1 MAQRDALRVRHNGP
15 TGSPNRRLPGAG
27 SGWRRGAGATAR
39 GMRSIGTRVLDPRA
53 GRRAQRLGRSQRPI
67 GAASASARGL
77 GVAAVGRTFPTATIV
92 HTAPRSVT
100 ESDSAPTHCPHDTPS
115 VTTTVQIKAPFFNF
129 LLNGKRKVPLSHLAP
144 RFGRVHVHKRRRN
157 IAGSR
162 PGKVG
167 VCFVEACSVFTNAM
181 LSEVRCVAI
190 PPFALMTCPD
200 PDLWCHTAGWRV

>member
-77 GVAAVGRTFPTATIV
+77 GVAAVGRSFPTAKQLF
-92 HTAPRSVT
+92 
-100 ESDSAPTHCPHDTPS
+100 TPS
-115 VTTTVQIKAPFFNF
+115 RTARCIGNEKLLSTTRLWRA
-129 LLNGKRKVPLSHLAP
+129 
-144 RFGRVHVHKRRRN
+144 HKHRRN
-157 IAGSR
+157 SAGSQTE
-162 PGKVG
+162 KVG
-167 VCFVEACSVFTNAM
+167 FCFVEACSLFTNAM

>member
-1 MAQRDALRVRHNGP
+1 VRHNGP
-15 TGSPNRRLPGAG
+15 TGSPTRRLPGAG

-92 HTAPRSVT
+92 HTAPRSVK
-100 ESDSAPTHCPHDTPS
+100 PS
-115 VTTTVQIKAPFFNF
+115 QTALQPIALMIPLTVTTTVQIKAPFFNF

-144 RFGRVHVHKRRRN
+144 RFGRVHKRRRN

-167 VCFVEACSVFTNAM
+167 VCFVEACSLFTNAM